1 MNQKNDPLKEL
12 LISQYSRLSNTS
24 LFKLTERL
32 KDKSWWSK
40 EEKSLKIQ
48 RMVSG
53 IGSFLVFLGC
63 CFVLV
68 ISSIN
73 GKHFFGNPTVPLT
86 SFAGLIFSL
95 ILTLKI
101 ESKVKE
107 KVRLF
112 ELLKISFDFNGDKNL
127 NFEKA

>member
-1 MNQKNDPLKEL
+1 MNQKNDQLKEL

-32 KDKSWWSK
+32 KDTSWWSK
-40 EEKSLKIQ
+40 EEKSLKVQ
-48 RMVSG
+48 RTISG

-63 CFVLV
+63 CFVLI

-73 GKHFFGNPTVPLT
+73 GQHLSVPFI
-86 SFAGLIFSL
+86 SFAGLICAL

-127 NFEKA
+127 SFEKV